1 MPRPTKHMGR
11 ALRGDRYA
19 SAWIFLNGGAD
30 SECQVLDVSLHG
42 AKLVAREPSEVPAR
56 FELAFLQNGQK
67 RRICEVMWR
76 RGKMLGIKFV
86 IEALPSLADPANP
99 FSDSR

>member
-1 MPRPTKHMGR
+1 MPKPTKHLVREVRR
-11 ALRGDRYA
+11 ARYV
-19 SAWIFLNGGAD
+19 SAWIVLNGRAD

-86 IEALPSLADPANP
+86 TEALPSLADPANP